1 MRAALLLSLA
11 LTLSVFSLF
20 SQEAHETQPEEA
32 PSFQI
37 SDINQR
43 EESSI
48 NVINST
54 RRDLRKLEETIISD
68 LDDKIDSLSKS
79 LEQFS
84 EEYVNDLTVIGIRN
98 SSSTIDGISKQVKSL
113 QDNFTSNVD
122 KLQSLETTLNEEI
135 DFWNQVYDFI
145 KESDELTKTLTE
157 RVSNIRKNLD
167 NVKDELTKH
176 FNIELDNINQTSKL
190 TSQIEAI
197 KDLIAT
203 RDAFLRNSYL
213 LKDSEPIWKAHLV
226 ERDTTGQVKGIN
238 AAYEENKESIRLYFS
253 YNTGVL
259 VTHLII
265 IILLFSLFR
274 FSQRFSSSILDTPE
288 IKRLKIFS
296 LKPLMTA
303 YVYSFFI
310 IAAFDT
316 SYPVV
321 VMEFFLFTLFFPIY
335 QLLKTFIKKEN
346 RKHIIV
352 FVILFALE
360 IVINYVSEAYF
371 SGRMV
376 LLFVELLTFSYLVY
390 LLVKFRNT
398 EKDSN
403 RKLIYFIF
411 ALAAAIFLVSI
422 IANIA
427 GVVRLSR
434 LLSESSI
441 NSIGLGMLIFLFFQI
456 SKALLFVL
464 AEVKPFSNLNS
475 IKENKDKILA
485 SLTNVVRLIMILLF
499 SRAILK
505 QYKIFK
511 PFVAE
516 WQEFVTKSW
525 KLGEVSISIGDF
537 LNFFVMVFITIFLA
551 RFLKY
556 LLGGEILPRFTR
568 KRGVPNAIAT
578 SVYYIILVIGLF
590 LAAFSTGI
598 EWSKVN
604 LALGALG
611 VGIGFGLQ
619 TLVYNFIAGLI
630 LTYERPVQVGDI
642 VQLKTLMGSIKEIG
656 VRSSRVLTY
665 DGAEVVVPNGNLI
678 SEEVINWT
686 LSSNNKRQ
694 ELKFKASTNAN
705 PQEIVEIL
713 KEMVL
718 KNPKVISEP
727 APLSLFEGYGDGT
740 LDFRLLF
747 WTHVDVGLSTK
758 SEVALAIYD
767 ELKKRGYE
775 LPVEKRVIKIEGKKD
790 VMKNE

>member
-1 MRAALLLSLA
+1 MPATLL
-11 LTLSVFSLF
+11 FSLVLIF
-20 SQEAHETQPEEA
+20 NVYFLFGQEPQESRVDPTPD
-32 PSFQI
+32 FQI
-37 SDINQR
+37 SDINLR
-43 EESSI
+43 EETSI
-48 NVINST
+48 NLINVT
-54 RRDLRKLEETIISD
+54 RRDLRKIEEIIIPD
-68 LDDKIDSLSKS
+68 LGIKIDSISKS
-79 LEQFS
+79 LEQFT
-84 EEYVNDLTVIGIRN
+84 EEYIDGLTVIGIRN
-98 SSSTIDGISKQVKSL
+98 STSTLDGIAKQVKSL
-113 QDNFTSNVD
+113 QDNFTSNIE
-122 KLQSLETTLNEEI
+122 KLQALETSLNEEI

-145 KESDELTKTLTE
+145 KESDELTKSLTE
-157 RVSNIRKNLD
+157 RVTNIRDNLD
-167 NVKDELTKH
+167 NIKIELTTQ

-190 TSQIEAI
+190 TSLIEGI
-197 KDLIAT
+197 RDLITT
-203 RDAFLRNSYL
+203 RETFLRNSYL
-213 LKDSEPIWKAHLV
+213 LKDSEPIWRAHLV
-226 ERDTTGQVKGIN
+226 ERDTTGQVKGFN
-238 AAYEENKESIRLYFS
+238 AAFEENKESIRLYFS

-259 VTHLII
+259 ITHLII
-265 IILLFSLFR
+265 VIFLFSIFR
-274 FSQRFSSSILDTPE
+274 FSQNFSSSILDSPT

-303 YVYSFFI
+303 YVYSFLI

-321 VMEFFLFTLFFPIY
+321 VMEFFLFTLFYPIY
-335 QLLKTFIKKEN
+335 QLLKTFIKQEN
-346 RKHIIV
+346 RKHIVI
-352 FVILFALE
+352 FVVLFALE
-360 IVINYVSEAYF
+360 IIINYVSEAYF
-371 SGRMV
+371 SGRMA
-376 LLFVELLTFSYLVY
+376 LLFVELLTFSYLIY
-390 LLVKFRNT
+390 LLLKFRHS

-411 ALAAAIFLVSI
+411 ALAALIFLVSI
-422 IANIA
+422 LANIA
-427 GVVRLSR
+427 GIVRLSR
-434 LLSESSI
+434 LLSESTI
-441 NSIGLGMLIFLFFQI
+441 NSIGLGMLIFLFFQV
-456 SKALLFVL
+456 SKALILVL
-464 AEVKPFSNLNS
+464 AEVRPFSALNS
-475 IKENKDKILA
+475 IQENKDRILT
-485 SLTNVVRLIMILLF
+485 SFINVVRLILILLF

-505 QYKIFK
+505 QYKLFK

-525 KLGEVSISIGDF
+525 QLGEVSLSIGDF

-551 RFLKY
+551 RFLRY
-556 LLGGEILPRFTR
+556 LLGGEILPRFTQ

-578 SVYYIILVIGLF
+578 SVYYIIMVIGLF

-678 SEEVINWT
+678 SDEVINWT

-705 PQEIVEIL
+705 PPEIVDIL

-718 KNPKVISEP
+718 KNPKVIREP

-775 LPVEKRVIKIEGKKD
+775 LPIEKRVIKLEGKD
-790 VMKNE
+790 NLLRNE